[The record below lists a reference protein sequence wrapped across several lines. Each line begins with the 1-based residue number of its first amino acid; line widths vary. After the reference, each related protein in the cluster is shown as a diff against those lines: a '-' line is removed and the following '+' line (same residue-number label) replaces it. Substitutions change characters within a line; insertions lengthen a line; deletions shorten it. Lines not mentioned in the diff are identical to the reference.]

1 MGYSMIRFI
10 FINLT
15 KGIKMTLNSYYE
27 TINTDGWKK
36 EEIERLSRFC
46 FPMMAIDMDIIT
58 EKNIPE
64 ILIRLK
70 ILEKIGTSIFS
81 NKIDDKE
88 LYDLLKS
95 YIGFRTN
102 VGPKTRHQ
110 FLTRHAQG
118 LARDV
123 DWEIGK
129 FLENK

>member
-1 MGYSMIRFI
+1 MA
-10 FINLT
+10 
-15 KGIKMTLNSYYE
+15 LNSYYE
-27 TINTDGWKK
+27 TVKTDGWKN

-46 FPMMAIDMDIIT
+46 FPMMAIDMDRIT
-58 EKNIPE
+58 EENIPE

-81 NKIDDKE
+81 DKIDDKE

-95 YIGFRTN
+95 YIGLRTN

-110 FLTRHAQG
+110 FLSRHAKG
-118 LARDV
+118 LARDA

>member
-1 MGYSMIRFI
+1 
-10 FINLT
+10 
-15 KGIKMTLNSYYE
+15 MTLNSYYSDVK
-27 TINTDGWKK
+27 TDGWKK

-46 FPMMAIDMDIIT
+46 FPMMAIDMNVVNED
-58 EKNIPE
+58 NIPE

-70 ILEKIGTSIFS
+70 ILEKIGSNIFS
-81 NKIDDKE
+81 KPIVDVE

-95 YIGFRTN
+95 YIGLTTN

-110 FLTRHAQG
+110 FLSRHAKG
-118 LARDV
+118 LARDA

>member
-1 MGYSMIRFI
+1 MA
-10 FINLT
+10 
-15 KGIKMTLNSYYE
+15 LNSYYSDVK
-27 TINTDGWKK
+27 TDGWKK
-36 EEIERLSRFC
+36 EDIEHLSRFC
-46 FPMMAIDMDIIT
+46 FPMMAIDMDRIT
-58 EKNIPE
+58 EENIPE

-81 NKIDDKE
+81 DKIDDKE

-95 YIGFRTN
+95 YIGLRTN

-110 FLTRHAQG
+110 FLSRHAKG
-118 LARDV
+118 LARDA